1 MSDYYGDYYSGLI
14 TGNKPYR
21 VNIDYDRLEKYIR
34 LGLSSVK
41 IAKIFEVSYATILN
55 KTDKELPKLSK
66 MLRDNG
72 KKHMIRRKSDKA
84 S

>member
-1 MSDYYGDYYSGLI
+1 MI
-14 TGNKPYR
+14 TGKKPYR
-21 VNIDYDRLEKYIR
+21 VYIYYDRLEKYIR